1 MTALAVAV
9 VAVATVVAVAQPP
22 SSTVLAVVLVDPVNK
37 EQQTS
42 ATTVQEMADLALP
55 EAMGQ

>member
-37 EQQTS
+37 EQQKS
-42 ATTVQEMADLALP
+42 ATTGQEMADLALP
-55 EAMGQ
+55 EVMGQ